1 MSLHTR
7 IVVLTTAGL
16 IAAGFTTALLFDPLC
31 SVFSSKRHY
40 AGGIAHRPPA
50 ATATATPAATQPP
63 TSLAAH
69 P

>member
-16 IAAGFTTALLFDPLC
+16 IAAGYTALLLFDPLC

-40 AGGIAHRPPA
+40 AGVPKSHATTTLTSA
-50 ATATATPAATQPP
+50 AE
-63 TSLAAH
+63 H